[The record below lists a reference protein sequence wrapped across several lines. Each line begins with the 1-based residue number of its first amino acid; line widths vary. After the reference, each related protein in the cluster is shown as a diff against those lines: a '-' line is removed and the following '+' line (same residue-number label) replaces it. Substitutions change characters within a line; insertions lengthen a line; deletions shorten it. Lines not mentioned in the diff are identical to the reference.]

1 MTERR
6 PHPRLP
12 GQLYG
17 ERESISD
24 RTGDWPVLASREE
37 YRHPF
42 LSLALDT
49 VEAPDGET
57 FERVYVRHKGA
68 VGVVALDEEDRVL
81 LLEQYR
87 HPPRAH
93 LVELPA
99 GVLDRDGEDPVDA
112 AARELAEEADL
123 VAEDWTRL
131 LRLYSSPG
139 FSDEHW
145 YVYLARGLSAVPDA
159 ERHTRVHEE
168 AHMTRVW
175 APLDDAVRAALAGE
189 IADAMAVAG
198 VLAASANFQKRYG
211 ARRRK

>member
-1 MTERR
+1 MTERA
-6 PHPRLP
+6 PHPSLP
-12 GQLYG
+12 GRLFGDG
-17 ERESISD
+17 EPIAD
-24 RTGDWPVLASREE
+24 RAEAWPVLASRDE
-37 YRHPF
+37 YQHPF
-42 LSLALDT
+42 LSLSLDT
-49 VEAPDGET
+49 VAAPDGES

-68 VGVVALDEEDRVL
+68 VGVVALDDEGRVL

-87 HPPRAH
+87 HPPRSR

-123 VAEDWTRL
+123 VAAEWTPL

-145 YVYLARGLSAVPDA
+145 YVYLATGLSAVPAAD
-159 ERHTRVHEE
+159 RHTRVHEE

-175 APLDDAVRAALAGE
+175 APLDDVVHAALAGE

-198 VLAASANFQKRYG
+198 VLAARTGSR
-211 ARRRK
+211 